1 MEKQVEDGRGRS
13 LHNIMNVK
21 IKREFRELLKKR
33 PKDSHKGDFGHVF
46 ILAGSRGLT
55 GAAALCS
62 NAALRSGAG
71 LATLGIPVSLNL
83 VMARKLT
90 EVMTISLAET
100 KEITLSLK
108 AEREILKKVKAS
120 DIVVLGP
127 GISQH
132 PETRKLIVRLI
143 LKIDKPMVL
152 DADALNAISKNVNML
167 KKIRSKYIITPHQG
181 EMSRLINKGVEYV
194 KNHRLIVAK
203 KFSHDYNAVVVL
215 KGAGTIV
222 AEPCGKYY
230 INSTGNPGMATA
242 GSGDVLTG
250 IIAGFLSQGLKIFD
264 ASVLGVYVHGLAG
277 DLAAKDKGEQG
288 LIAGDILENIPYA
301 IKLLGA
307 DTRVAK
313 GVRL

>member
-1 MEKQVEDGRGRS
+1 MKQKFKG
-13 LHNIMNVK
+13 
-21 IKREFRELLKKR
+21 LLKKR
-33 PKDSHKGDFGHVF
+33 PRDSYKGNFGHVF
-46 ILAGSRGLT
+46 ILAGSKGLT

-71 LATLGIPVSLNL
+71 LATLGMPVSLNL
-83 VMARKLT
+83 MMSKKLT
-90 EVMTISLAET
+90 EVMTLSLAET
-100 KEITLSLK
+100 KEISLSLK

-120 DIVVLGP
+120 DSVVLGP

-132 PETRKLIVRLI
+132 PETQKLILRLI

-152 DADALNAISKNVNML
+152 DADALNAISKNVSLL
-167 KKIRSKYIITPHQG
+167 KKIKSRYIITPHSG
-181 EMSRLINKGVEYV
+181 EMARLIKKETRYV

-222 AEPCGKYY
+222 AEPSGKCY

-242 GSGDVLTG
+242 GSGDVLAG

-277 DLAAKDKGEQG
+277 DLAAKDKGELG

>member
-1 MEKQVEDGRGRS
+1 MQYCGEMS
-13 LHNIMNVK
+13 IK
-21 IKREFRELLKKR
+21 IKREFKGLLKKR
-33 PKDSHKGDFGHVF
+33 PRNSYKGNFGHVF

-83 VMARKLT
+83 MMSKKLT
-90 EVMTISLAET
+90 EVMTLSLAET
-100 KEITLSLK
+100 KEISLSLK

-120 DIVVLGP
+120 DSVVLGP

-132 PETRKLIVRLI
+132 SETQKLILRLI

-152 DADALNAISKNVNML
+152 DADALNAISKNVSLL
-167 KKIRSKYIITPHQG
+167 KKIKSRYVITPHPG
-181 EMSRLINKGVEYV
+181 EMSRLIKKEIKYV
-194 KNHRLIVAK
+194 KNHGLIVAK

-215 KGAGTIV
+215 KGAGTVV
-222 AEPCGKYY
+222 AEPSGKYY
-230 INSTGNPGMATA
+230 INTTGNPGMATA
-242 GSGDVLTG
+242 GSGDVLAG
-250 IIAGFLSQGLKIFD
+250 IIASFLSQGLKIFD

-277 DLAAKDKGEQG
+277 DFAAKDKGEIG